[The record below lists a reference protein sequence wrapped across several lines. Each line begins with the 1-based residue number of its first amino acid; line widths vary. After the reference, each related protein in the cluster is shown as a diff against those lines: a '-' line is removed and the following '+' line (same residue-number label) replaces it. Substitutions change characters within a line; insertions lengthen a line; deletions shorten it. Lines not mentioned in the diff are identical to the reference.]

1 MAKLT
6 IEIDMDD
13 PQETWDALYRR
24 IEQFGEESS
33 DQPDQPA
40 KPAANQATYD
50 LLLDPERAFG
60 DVGDFFAV
68 FGGRLTA
75 DTDARAGRCAASPL
89 TAEGSCFQAAR
100 RACRSHCDRP
110 LRALSA
116 PGSWRRSNRAFGGFD
131 RS

>member
-24 IEQFGEESS
+24 IEQFEEESS
-33 DQPDQPA
+33 DQPGHPA
-40 KPAANQATYD
+40 KPSGNQITYD

-68 FGGRLTA
+68 FGSQ
-75 DTDARAGRCAASPL
+75 D
-89 TAEGSCFQAAR
+89 
-100 RACRSHCDRP
+100 
-110 LRALSA
+110 
-116 PGSWRRSNRAFGGFD
+116 
-131 RS
+131 

>member
-24 IEQFGEESS
+24 IEQFGEESAETHAKT
-33 DQPDQPA
+33 DDATATAPGVQPV
-40 KPAANQATYD
+40 TYD

-68 FGGRLTA
+68 FGNQ
-75 DTDARAGRCAASPL
+75 D
-89 TAEGSCFQAAR
+89 
-100 RACRSHCDRP
+100 
-110 LRALSA
+110 
-116 PGSWRRSNRAFGGFD
+116 
-131 RS
+131 